1 MKKFFTLCAV
11 ALCAMTVNAQAFYS
25 WEDGMQKVNSVT
37 NEAGYTLAITSNAD
51 KTLSKGNA
59 SFVIDGNTYTTV
71 KLSNGAENTLTAPSG
86 KTFRYV
92 TFYSYLNCSV
102 DKLKPNEDGNPYIR
116 DSYWADVNGTSY
128 TFEQTPMK
136 VTNMSADDLATVAN
150 GNNFKSTAE
159 DGTVF
164 DVYTFDLGANVSSF
178 TFKNTGE
185 QPGVVIEVSNEP
197 VTTPTGIAKVL
208 AGAKVINENAPA
220 YNLSGQRVGKDYKG
234 LVVKDGHKF
243 FNK

>member
-25 WEDGMQKVNSVT
+25 WEDDMTKANSLT
-37 NEAGYTLAITSNAD
+37 NAAGYTLEITSNSGKD
-51 KTLSKGNA
+51 LSSGNA
-59 SFVIDGNTYTTV
+59 SFVIDGTTYKTV
-71 KLSNGAENTLTAPSG
+71 KLSNGQTNTLTAPSG

-92 TFYSYLNCSV
+92 TLYSYLNCSA
-102 DKLKPNEDGNPYIR
+102 DKLKTNGDGNPYIR
-116 DSYWADVNGTSY
+116 DSYWADVNGISY

-150 GNNFKSTAE
+150 GNNFQSTTD
-159 DGTVF
+159 DGNVF

-185 QPGVVIEVSNEP
+185 QPGVVIEVSDKP
-197 VTTPTGIAKVL
+197 VTPTGIAKVL

-220 YNLSGQRVGKDYKG
+220 YNLSGQRVGKGYKG
-234 LVVKDGHKF
+234 IVIKNGRKF

>member
-11 ALCAMTVNAQAFYS
+11 ALCAMTVNAQDFYS
-25 WEDGMQKVNSVT
+25 WEGGMTQANSLT
-37 NEAGYTLAITSNAD
+37 NEAGYKLEITSNP
-51 KTLSKGNA
+51 KKNLSKGNA
-59 SFVIDGNTYTTV
+59 SFVIDDNTYTTV
-71 KLSNGAENTLTAPSG
+71 KLSNGQTNTLTATSG

-92 TFYSYLNCSV
+92 TLYSYLNCSL
-102 DKLKPNEDGNPYIR
+102 DKVQKNKDGKIR
-116 DSYWADVNGTSY
+116 DSYWADVNGTPH
-128 TFEQTPMK
+128 TFEEMPMK
-136 VTNMSADDLATVAN
+136 VTNLSEEDLANVPN
-150 GNNFKSTAE
+150 GNNFKSTAA

-197 VTTPTGIAKVL
+197 VTPTGIAKVL

-220 YNLSGQRVGKDYKG
+220 YNLSGQRVGKGYKG

-243 FNK
+243 LNK

>member
-37 NEAGYTLAITSNAD
+37 NEAGYTLAITGNTT
-51 KTLSKGNA
+51 KTLSNGNA
-59 SFVIDGNTYTTV
+59 SFVIDGTTYKTV

-86 KTFRYV
+86 TTFRYV
-92 TFYSYLNCSV
+92 TLYSYLNCS
-102 DKLKPNEDGNPYIR
+102 KLKTNDDGNPYIR
-116 DSYWADVNGTSY
+116 DSYWADVNGISY

-136 VTNMSADDLATVAN
+136 VTNMSAVDLATVAN
-150 GNNFKSTAE
+150 GTNFKSTAE

-178 TFKNTGE
+178 TFKNAGE
-185 QPGVVIEVSNEP
+185 QPGVVIEVSDKP

-220 YNLSGQRVGKDYKG
+220 YNLSGQRVGKGYKG

>member
-25 WEDGMQKVNSVT
+25 WEDDMSQANSVT
-37 NEAGYTLAITSNAD
+37 NAAGYTLEITSD
-51 KTLSKGNA
+51 PIKTLSKGNA
-59 SFVIDGNTYTTV
+59 SFVIDGTTYKTV
-71 KLSNGAENTLTAPSG
+71 KLSNGQTNTLTAPSG
-86 KTFRYV
+86 QTFRYV
-92 TFYSYLNCSV
+92 TLYSYLNCSV
-102 DKLKPNEDGNPYIR
+102 KKLKTNADGKPYIR
-116 DSYWADVNGTSY
+116 DSYWDDVNGTSY
-128 TFEQTPMK
+128 TFEEKPLK
-136 VTNMSADDLATVAN
+136 VTNLSADDLATVAN
-150 GNNFKSTAE
+150 GSNFISTTD

-185 QPGVVIEVSNEP
+185 QPGVVIEVSDKP
-197 VTTPTGIAKVL
+197 VTPTGIAKVL
-208 AGAKVINENAPA
+208 TGAKVINENAPA

-234 LVVKDGHKF
+234 IVIKNGQKF

>member
-25 WEDGMQKVNSVT
+25 WEDDMSKANSVT
-37 NEAGYTLAITSNAD
+37 NAAGYTLEITSNTS
-51 KTLSKGNA
+51 KTLSNGNA
-59 SFVIDGNTYTTV
+59 SFVIDGTTYKTV
-71 KLSNGAENTLTAPSG
+71 KLSNGQTNTLTAPSG

-92 TFYSYLNCSV
+92 TLYSYLNCSV
-102 DKLKPNEDGNPYIR
+102 DKLKTNADGKPYIR
-116 DSYWADVNGTSY
+116 DSYWDDVNGTSY
-128 TFEQTPMK
+128 TFEEKPMK
-136 VTNMSADDLATVAN
+136 VTNMSEDDLATVAN
-150 GNNFKSTAE
+150 GNNFKSIAD

-185 QPGVVIEVSNEP
+185 QPGVVIEVSDKP
-197 VTTPTGIAKVL
+197 VTTTGIAKVL

-234 LVVKDGHKF
+234 IVVKNGQKF

>member
-11 ALCAMTVNAQAFYS
+11 ALCAMTVNAQDFYS
-25 WEDGMQKVNSVT
+25 WEGGKEKANSVT
-37 NEAGYTLAITSNAD
+37 NAAGYTLTITSDAS

-59 SFVIDGNTYTTV
+59 SFAIGGNTYTTV
-71 KLSNGAENTLTAPSG
+71 KLSNGQTNTLTAPSG

-92 TFYSYLNCSV
+92 TLYSYLNCSV
-102 DKLKPNEDGNPYIR
+102 DKLKTNKDGNPFIR
-116 DSYWADVNGTSY
+116 DPYWANVNGKDY
-128 TFEQTPMK
+128 TYEETPLK
-136 VTNMSADDLATVAN
+136 VTNMTADDLATVAN
-150 GNNFKSTAE
+150 GDNFKSTTD

-185 QPGVVIEVSNEP
+185 QPGVVIELSD
-197 VTTPTGIAKVL
+197 TPTGIAKVL

-220 YNLSGQRVGKDYKG
+220 YNLSGQRVGKGYKG